1 MTNERLRLAV
11 LAGEYDALLSGF
23 YGFASLAYQRSRYA
37 DALEEFG
44 RLYGEREVS
53 VFSAPGRSEI
63 SGNHTD
69 HNNGKVI
76 AAAVDL
82 DVIAVVAKN
91 GTSVV
96 SVKSKGFENT
106 DVVNIDELAGFRKG
120 VSCSRSLIAGM
131 LARLSADGYAIGG
144 FDAYTTSDVIRGS
157 GLSSSAAF
165 EVLIGTIISGLFNG
179 GSLDPVYIA
188 VASQYSE
195 NVYFGKPCGLM
206 DQTAS
211 SVGGFIGI
219 DFADPAAPKVSK
231 IDFDFASCGHALC
244 VVDTGGSHANLTD
257 EYAAIPAEMKSVAAY
272 FGKSVLHEVNEE
284 EFVAAIPRLR
294 EKTGDR
300 AILRALHFFN
310 ENRRVDA
317 QRAALESGDFA
328 EFLRLLNE
336 SGRSSYMFN
345 QNIYCGSQTREQ
357 GIALALAIAERVLG
371 GRGGFRVH
379 GGGFAG
385 TMQAFVPTDLLG
397 AYKESME
404 NVFGAGSCKVL
415 SVRKQGGV
423 RVI

>member
-11 LAGEYDALLSGF
+11 LAGEYDALLAGF
-23 YGFASLAYQRSRYA
+23 YGAAALDYQRARYA
-37 DALEEFG
+37 EALGEFG
-44 RLYGEREVS
+44 KLYGEREVS

-69 HNNGKVI
+69 HNHGKVI

-82 DVIAVVAKN
+82 DVIAVVAEN
-91 GTSVV
+91 GAGRV

-106 DVVNIDELAGFRKG
+106 DVIEISELPDYKKG

-131 LARLSADGYAIGG
+131 LARLSEDGYAIGG

-165 EVLIGTIISGLFNG
+165 EVLIGAIISGLFNG
-179 GSLDPVYIA
+179 GTLDPVYIA
-188 VASQYSE
+188 VASQYAE

-206 DQTAS
+206 DQTAC

-219 DFADPAAPKVSK
+219 DFGDPAEPKVSR

-272 FGKSVLHEVNEE
+272 FGKTVLRDVDEG
-284 EFVAAIPRLR
+284 EFLAAIPALR

-300 AILRALHFFN
+300 AILRALHYFN

-317 QRAALESGDFA
+317 QRAALENGDFA
-328 EFLRLLNE
+328 TFLRLLNE
-336 SGRSSYMFN
+336 SGRSSYMLN
-345 QNIYCGSQTREQ
+345 QNVYCGSRPGEQ
-357 GIALALAIAERVLG
+357 GIALALALAASLLG
-371 GRGGFRVH
+371 DRGGFRVH

-385 TMQAFVPTDLLG
+385 TMQAFVPLDLL
-397 AYKESME
+397 ADYKRGME
-404 NVFGAGSCKVL
+404 DVFGAGSCKVL
-415 SVRKQGGV
+415 SVRRQGGI

>member
-23 YGFASLAYQRSRYA
+23 YGAAALDYQRERYA
-37 DALEEFG
+37 EALGEFG
-44 RLYGEREVS
+44 KLYGEREVC

-69 HNNGKVI
+69 HNHGKVI

-82 DVIAVVAKN
+82 DVIAVVAAN
-91 GTSVV
+91 GTDRVT
-96 SVKSKGFENT
+96 VKSKGFDST
-106 DVVNIDELAGFRKG
+106 DVIEIDKLAEFKKG

-131 LARLSADGYAIGG
+131 LARLSADGYAVGG

-179 GSLDPVYIA
+179 GALDPVYIA
-188 VASQYSE
+188 VASQYAE

-206 DQTAS
+206 DQTAC

-219 DFADPAAPKVSK
+219 DFAVPAEPEVMK
-231 IDFDFASCGHALC
+231 IDFDFAHCGHALC

-257 EYAAIPAEMKSVAAY
+257 EYAAIPAEMKSVAEY
-272 FGKSVLHEVNEE
+272 FGKAVLRDVDEA
-284 EFVAAIPRLR
+284 EFLAAIPELR
-294 EKTGDR
+294 EKSGDR
-300 AILRALHFFN
+300 AVLRALHFFN

-317 QRAALESGDFA
+317 QRAALESGDFDS
-328 EFLRLLNE
+328 FLRLLNE
-336 SGRSSYMFN
+336 SGRSSYMLN
-345 QNIYCGSQTREQ
+345 QNVFCGSRPREQ
-357 GIALALAIAERVLG
+357 GIALALALADELLG
-371 GRGGFRVH
+371 GRGGCRVH

-385 TMQAFVPTDLLG
+385 TMQAFVPLDLLSE
-397 AYKESME
+397 YKSGMESI
-404 NVFGAGSCKVL
+404 FGAGSCKVL